1 LSNPSS
7 KILVYG
13 ANSAQGIPVVNQLL
27 KAGFRVRVFV
37 RDRAK
42 AQSLFGEDVEIFTGM
57 LEDKVSLRS
66 ANEGIDRVF
75 LVLPLEYRFEI
86 AVTQGRNAIDA
97 ARNAGVKLLVFNSS
111 TNIPAEVTDVAAFEI
126 KRSVEDYLRHST
138 LPYIVLRPPLYMD
151 NLAALWSMPSIVN
164 QSVVAYPLPA
174 EIKVAWISLDDTAA
188 LVVAALARPG
198 LAGSTF
204 DIGGLESVNGQEIAQ
219 LFTQV
224 LNRPFTYQQIP
235 IDAFEQGLNQAFGEP
250 TGTEIAKIYRW
261 RAAHPESEA
270 VDMSAILQQLPN
282 ALPSASAIE
291 LTTFAQ
297 WIKLNKWSISL
308 QD

>member
-1 LSNPSS
+1 MSNP

-13 ANSAQGIPVVNQLL
+13 ANSAQGIPVVQRLL
-27 KAGFRVRVFV
+27 KAGYRVRVFV

-42 AQSLFGEDVEIFTGM
+42 AHSLFGEDVEIFTGT
-57 LEDKVSLRS
+57 LEDKASLRS

-97 ARNAGVKLLVFNSS
+97 AANAGVKLLVFNSS
-111 TNIPAEVTDVAAFEI
+111 INIPAEVTDVAAFEI

-151 NLAALWSMPSIVN
+151 NLAAPWSMPSIVN
-164 QSVVAYPLPA
+164 QSIVAYPLPA

-188 LVVAALARPG
+188 LVVAALARPA

-224 LNRPFTYQQIP
+224 LNRLFTYQQIP

-261 RAAHPESEA
+261 RAAHPESGD
-270 VDMSAILQQLPN
+270 VDMSAVLQQLQ
-282 ALPSASAIE
+282 IE

-297 WIKLNKWSISL
+297 WIKLNQWTI
-308 QD
+308 

>member
-1 LSNPSS
+1 MSNP

-13 ANSAQGIPVVNQLL
+13 ANSAQGIPVVHRLL
-27 KAGFRVRVFV
+27 KAGFQVRVFV

-42 AQSLFGEDVEIFTGM
+42 AQSLFGQDVEIFTGT
-57 LEDKVSLRS
+57 LEDKASLRS
-66 ANEGIDRVF
+66 ANDGIDRVF
-75 LVLPLEYRFEI
+75 LVLPLEYRFDV
-86 AVTQGRNAIDA
+86 AVNQGQNAIDA
-97 ARNAGVKLLVFNSS
+97 ACDAGVKLLVINCSI
-111 TNIPAEVTDVAAFEI
+111 NIPAEVTDVAAFEI

-138 LPYIVLRPPLYMD
+138 LPYIILRPPLYMD
-151 NLAALWSMPSIVN
+151 NLAAPWSMPSIVH

-174 EIKVAWISLDDTAA
+174 ESKIAWISLDDTAA
-188 LVVAALARPG
+188 LVVAALERPE

-204 DIGGLESVNGQEIAQ
+204 DIGGLESVNGQQIAQ

-261 RAAHPESEA
+261 RATHPESGDI
-270 VDMSAILQQLPN
+270 DMSTVLPQLP
-282 ALPSASAIE
+282 IE
-291 LTTFAQ
+291 LTTFTQ
-297 WIKLNKWSISL
+297 WIKLNKWTI
-308 QD
+308 

>member
-1 LSNPSS
+1 MSNPSP

-13 ANSAQGIPVVNQLL
+13 ANSAQGIPVVKRLL
-27 KAGFRVRVFV
+27 RAGYRVRVFV

-42 AQSLFGEDVEIFTGM
+42 AQSLFGQDVEIFTGT
-57 LEDKVSLRS
+57 LEDKASVRD

-75 LVLPLEYRFEI
+75 LVLPLEYRFDV
-86 AVTQGRNAIDA
+86 AVTQGHNAIDA

-111 TNIPAEVTDVAAFEI
+111 TNIPPETTDVAAFEI
-126 KRSVEDYLRHST
+126 KRSVEDYLRQST

-151 NLAALWSMPSIVN
+151 NLAAPWSISSIVDR
-164 QSVVAYPLPA
+164 SVITYPLPV

-188 LVVAALARPG
+188 LVVAALERPE

-235 IDAFEQGLNQAFGEP
+235 IDAFEQGLNQAFGAL

-261 RAAHPESEA
+261 RFSKATPTAGE
-270 VDMSAILQQLPN
+270 VDMSAVLKQLP
-282 ALPSASAIE
+282 IE
-291 LTTFAQ
+291 LTTFAEWIELNQ
-297 WIKLNKWSISL
+297 WTI
-308 QD
+308 